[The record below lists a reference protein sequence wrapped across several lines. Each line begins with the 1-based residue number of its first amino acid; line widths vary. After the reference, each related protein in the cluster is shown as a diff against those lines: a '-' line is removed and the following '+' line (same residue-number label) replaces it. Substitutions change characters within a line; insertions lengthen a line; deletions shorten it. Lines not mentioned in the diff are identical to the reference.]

1 MVIASTASK
10 ADPMSTR
17 MEIRSYYEI
26 AKHSHH
32 LQQPQQGSDNEVNTR
47 RIDLATEGL
56 AVYVHRH
63 LTDLSRLSLEN
74 ALTIV
79 NYVLSQKTE
88 VIEINENTFY
98 GISKEFT
105 WLAQLLYG
113 QQLALELSKRLGTNP
128 DTVRSDQFPYKHAR
142 DHLML

>member
-17 MEIRSYYEI
+17 MEIRSHYEI

-88 VIEINENTFY
+88 VNIADTYRLNI
-98 GISKEFT
+98 ISTLIVLDIAMAYTYRRNF
-105 WLAQLLYG
+105 
-113 QQLALELSKRLGTNP
+113 N
-128 DTVRSDQFPYKHAR
+128 
-142 DHLML
+142 